1 MTLNATNLVAAL
13 VLLGTMVAPTDASAR
28 RLTLNDTGMIQCID
42 HHGDWTLDCAKSRQD
57 AAYGRDVS
65 NAAPEDG
72 VAGFSFRKV
81 CRSGQMAGEGTCPVD
96 PKLGTGPDNW
106 GCTFD
111 AVTQFTWEVKT
122 NDDGIHD
129 YLRLFTNKG
138 RKARDE
144 PTDAAWLVDRTNTEV
159 LCGATNWRL
168 PDAIEL
174 QSIVYYGKG
183 APNSPGDSFI
193 DPTFF
198 PYNSS
203 WLSWTR
209 NDSVANSKSVWY
221 VRFNDGNAS
230 VEHRFSTAVVRL
242 VHETAPV
249 ATRTRATASK
259 ERFIPSDDG
268 TEITDIMT
276 GLVWRRCAEGLQW
289 NNASKTCDG
298 IETKFVWKDAL
309 DYAKANGAG
318 GWRMPSIKEL
328 FSVVDVTKQAP
339 AIDTIAFPGTSP
351 GGFFSTTPI
360 NVQGNVYVKYVSFFD
375 GYIFQQSM
383 YGDPLSIRMVRRGRK

>member
-1 MTLNATNLVAAL
+1 MMMGFTIIFACLQTRDEKRETNLRT
-13 VLLGTMVAPTDASAR
+13 LLGWSTER
-28 RLTLNDTGMIQCID
+28 TLR
-42 HHGDWTLDCAKSRQD
+42 S
-57 AAYGRDVS
+57 S
-65 NAAPEDG
+65 AAPQIG
-72 VAGFSFRKV
+72 G
-81 CRSGQMAGEGTCPVD
+81 CRM
-96 PKLGTGPDNW
+96 
-106 GCTFD
+106 
-111 AVTQFTWEVKT
+111 
-122 NDDGIHD
+122 
-129 YLRLFTNKG
+129 
-138 RKARDE
+138 
-144 PTDAAWLVDRTNTEV
+144 
-159 LCGATNWRL
+159 
-168 PDAIEL
+168 
-174 QSIVYYGKG
+174 QS
-183 APNSPGDSFI
+183 
-193 DPTFF
+193 
-198 PYNSS
+198 
-203 WLSWTR
+203 